1 MDAPWESLV
10 RQRLRESQP
19 VFGCTITTSSIDMAV
34 RAATAGFHFLW
45 LELEHS
51 PICRSRRSAPSYSPP
66 AISRQCRSRA
76 SRSPR
81 TGRQSAFSMPACTAS
96 SFPSSALRP
105 SRSRPPRRAAT
116 RPLGR
121 RGSGA
126 SLASASWPD
135 PDLYADSADHNL
147 LVVAIIEEE
156 SALAHAD
163 EIAATPGVDVVFA
176 GTGDLSF
183 SLGLRGDQ
191 RHPLVQESAA
201 ADPGGRAAAPQG
213 GGPAGR
219 IVRGDAAL
227 HRAGFSVLPGAV
239 RSRAVRNRRA
249 AVPRPARHPAAP
261 PAAHVVLTPWPLTRP
276 PSATVAKE
284 LQVVGRRD
292 ALADLVLQLRRSPG
306 HLLGLPAARA
316 RDGPHAGAARPARVV
331 VRVGLRARRTVR
343 RHGRRPRSGG
353 EPPSWAGCRRGVS
366 SAWRR

>member
-1 MDAPWESLV
+1 MDAPWESLI
-10 RQRLRESQP
+10 RQRLRASQP

-51 PICRSRRSAPSYSPP
+51 PISLETV
-66 AISRQCRSRA
+66 
-76 SRSPR
+76 R
-81 TGRQSAFSMPACTAS
+81 TIV
-96 SFPSSALRP
+96 L
-105 SRSRPPRRAAT
+105 AT
-116 RPLGR
+116 RDLPAVPIARIPVAEDWAAKRVLDAGVHGVVFPFVSTPALARQAAAACRYPPVGR

-201 ADPGGRAAAPQG
+201 LILAAARRHRKVAG
-213 GGPAGR
+213 RPAGSFEETQR
-219 IVRGDAAL
+219 YIEQGFLFFQAPSDLALFETGAQQFLGPHGVR
-227 HRAGFSVLPGAV
+227 P
-239 RSRAVRNRRA
+239 
-249 AVPRPARHPAAP
+249 
-261 PAAHVVLTPWPLTRP
+261 
-276 PSATVAKE
+276 
-284 LQVVGRRD
+284 
-292 ALADLVLQLRRSPG
+292 LRRQ
-306 HLLGLPAARA
+306 HTL
-316 RDGPHAGAARPARVV
+316 H
-331 VRVGLRARRTVR
+331 
-343 RHGRRPRSGG
+343 
-353 EPPSWAGCRRGVS
+353 
-366 SAWRR
+366 